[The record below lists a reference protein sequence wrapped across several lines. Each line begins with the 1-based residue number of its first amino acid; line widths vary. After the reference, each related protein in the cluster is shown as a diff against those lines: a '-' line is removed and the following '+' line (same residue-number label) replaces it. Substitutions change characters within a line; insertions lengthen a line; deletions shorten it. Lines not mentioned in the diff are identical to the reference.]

1 MADSWIA
8 PLFHRI
14 LLVFLIALTLVACGP
29 SWRARFL
36 GESVDQATRD
46 SVTKRLGA
54 PHFTR
59 ELDADGSVWVYQYKG
74 SRPFF
79 TTFRS
84 YTQAG
89 GSYCTEFILIF
100 DEKKILREWRKQD
113 CN

>member
-1 MADSWIA
+1 MAS
-8 PLFHRI
+8 LTLRI
-14 LLVFLIALTLVACGP
+14 LPAFLIALTLVACGP
-29 SWRARFL
+29 PWRARFL
-36 GESVDQATRD
+36 AESVDQATRD

-79 TTFRS
+79 TTFRRH
-84 YTQAG
+84 TQAG

-100 DEKKILREWRKQD
+100 DEKKILREWRKHD